1 MIPSRDISQMIS
13 LATDYTPVTEATE
26 RAEDLERL
34 IGEST
39 FTLQKPNSVIQIS
52 SQVEGV
58 IPFSKIGIPGP
69 HGERIVERS
78 KIIRDPLPDE
88 KPPLI
93 YDIDSIPKEVLG
105 NSGFLEFERLTARE
119 TVIIKTERT
128 ADGYLRGYF
137 GGRFLE

>member
-1 MIPSRDISQMIS
+1 MIS
-13 LATDYTPVTEATE
+13 LATDYTPPTEATE

-34 IGEST
+34 IREST
-39 FTLQKPNSVIQIS
+39 FTPQKPHSVEQTP

-69 HGERIVERS
+69 HGERIIERS
-78 KIIRDPLPDE
+78 KTIRDPLPNE
-88 KPPLI
+88 KPPLVF
-93 YDIDSIPKEVLG
+93 DIDSIPKEVLG
-105 NSGFLEFERLTARE
+105 NNGFLEFERLTAKE

-128 ADGYLRGYF
+128 TDGYLRGYF